1 MRALITGIT
10 GQDGYY
16 LGTLLQ
22 SKGYELFGLIHGAD
36 NPHRAAVEADLPGV
50 TIIEGDLTRPATL
63 LRALE
68 ISQPDEV
75 YNLAAISFV
84 SPSWA
89 DAGHTFD
96 VTGKGAFHLL
106 EAIRLWAAN
115 DLDRVRYYQAS
126 TSEIFGRVVESPQT
140 ESTVLRPRSPYG
152 AAKVFAHHCTL
163 NYREQYGLHATNGIL
178 FNHESPRRG
187 SEFVTRKITQA
198 VARISLGLQ
207 PQLELGSLDSRRDWG
222 YAGDYVDAMWRMLQQ
237 DTPGDFVI
245 ATGQTHS
252 IRDILDVAFGE
263 AGIDDW
269 QSFVTIS
276 PQYQRPAETG
286 QLVGDAGKART
297 DLGWEPTVGFDELIQ
312 MMVRADRELQGA
324 AMASAVPLR

>member
-1 MRALITGIT
+1 
-10 GQDGYY
+10 
-16 LGTLLQ
+16 
-22 SKGYELFGLIHGAD
+22 
-36 NPHRAAVEADLPGV
+36 
-50 TIIEGDLTRPATL
+50 
-63 LRALE
+63 
-68 ISQPDEV
+68 
-75 YNLAAISFV
+75 
-84 SPSWA
+84 
-89 DAGHTFD
+89 
-96 VTGKGAFHLL
+96 
-106 EAIRLWAAN
+106 
-115 DLDRVRYYQAS
+115 
-126 TSEIFGRVVESPQT
+126 
-140 ESTVLRPRSPYG
+140 
-152 AAKVFAHHCTL
+152 
-163 NYREQYGLHATNGIL
+163 
-178 FNHESPRRG
+178 
-187 SEFVTRKITQA
+187 
-198 VARISLGLQ
+198 
-207 PQLELGSLDSRRDWG
+207 
-222 YAGDYVDAMWRMLQQ
+222 MWRMLQQ